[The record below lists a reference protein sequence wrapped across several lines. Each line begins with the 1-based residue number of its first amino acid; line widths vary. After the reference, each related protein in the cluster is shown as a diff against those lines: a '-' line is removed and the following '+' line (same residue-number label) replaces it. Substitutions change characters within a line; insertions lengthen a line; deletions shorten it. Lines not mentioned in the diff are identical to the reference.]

1 MRELRYAI
9 RALLETPAFT
19 VVVVLTLALGI
30 GAQTSI
36 FSVVD
41 AVLLR
46 PLPYPQS
53 DRIVSFAWLR
63 PSGLDPANVTPLT
76 FQYWH
81 DHSQAFDG
89 FAVTSGGSFNL
100 VSGAVAERV
109 KGTSGTA
116 DLFRVLGV
124 SPVMGRGFLPEEC
137 VPGGPQVTVLSHGIW
152 QRVLGGA
159 ADAIGKSITLS
170 DRPYVVVGVMPAT
183 FTSEPTVD
191 LWYPLRLRA
200 DPRDRGW
207 NYTVMGR
214 LRPGV
219 TLAQA
224 QSDTDRLFQ
233 QFQADNPQHVPRTTR
248 GIRLIRFQDFLV
260 SDMRTLLLVLL
271 FAVGLVL
278 LIACGNVANL
288 LLSRSAARQRD
299 LAIRSALGASTTHL
313 ARQVVTESLL
323 LSVIGCIAGVVLA
336 VIGVRTLVALI
347 PGELPRLASIAV
359 DARALGFAVLIS
371 MVVGL
376 AFGLLGTIR
385 LLKAR
390 PGDALKAA
398 AGTGIDVARHRL
410 SNAVV
415 VAQVALS
422 VILLTGAVL
431 LAATFVKLRGIP
443 VGFDTDNIVTVQ
455 LPLSAATFGSAPAVA
470 RLDHDLIERIGA
482 IPGVASVTTASSIPL
497 ERGPNFIFGIE
508 GEPPEKVNYVE
519 LRPIGPDYFRTLGIP
534 LRAGR
539 GLSTASGAEDSRP
552 VVVVNE
558 ALARLF
564 GGSADALGRRIII
577 GRATPGEDV
586 PREIVGVVSNVADGR
601 PGTRLFPTLY
611 IPRGQFQGGGLA
623 AVLIRTNGAVPI
635 APELRRVIQAI
646 DPQLPVTNIRSM
658 NDVASTAV
666 AQQRFNM
673 VLIGI
678 FAAVALTLTIVGLY
692 GLLSYQVAQRTREV
706 GVRMALGASR
716 TDVLGIV
723 VFRGVLLTGAGMAIG
738 MAASLGLT
746 RFLTT
751 LLFGVSATSPWVFF
765 TVAGVLLVV
774 AVLAS
779 AIPGRRAMGVD
790 PVVALRYE

>member
-1 MRELRYAI
+1 
-9 RALLETPAFT
+9 
-19 VVVVLTLALGI
+19 
-30 GAQTSI
+30 
-36 FSVVD
+36 
-41 AVLLR
+41 
-46 PLPYPQS
+46 
-53 DRIVSFAWLR
+53 
-63 PSGLDPANVTPLT
+63 
-76 FQYWH
+76 
-81 DHSQAFDG
+81 
-89 FAVTSGGSFNL
+89 
-100 VSGAVAERV
+100 
-109 KGTSGTA
+109 
-116 DLFRVLGV
+116 
-124 SPVMGRGFLPEEC
+124 
-137 VPGGPQVTVLSHGIW
+137 
-152 QRVLGGA
+152 
-159 ADAIGKSITLS
+159 
-170 DRPYVVVGVMPAT
+170 
-183 FTSEPTVD
+183 
-191 LWYPLRLRA
+191 
-200 DPRDRGW
+200 
-207 NYTVMGR
+207 
-214 LRPGV
+214 
-219 TLAQA
+219 
-224 QSDTDRLFQ
+224 
-233 QFQADNPQHVPRTTR
+233 
-248 GIRLIRFQDFLV
+248 
-260 SDMRTLLLVLL
+260 
-271 FAVGLVL
+271 
-278 LIACGNVANL
+278 
-288 LLSRSAARQRD
+288 
-299 LAIRSALGASTTHL
+299 
-313 ARQVVTESLL
+313 
-323 LSVIGCIAGVVLA
+323 
-336 VIGVRTLVALI
+336 
-347 PGELPRLASIAV
+347 
-359 DARALGFAVLIS
+359 
-371 MVVGL
+371 
-376 AFGLLGTIR
+376 
-385 LLKAR
+385 
-390 PGDALKAA
+390 
-398 AGTGIDVARHRL
+398 
-410 SNAVV
+410 
-415 VAQVALS
+415 
-422 VILLTGAVL
+422 
-431 LAATFVKLRGIP
+431 
-443 VGFDTDNIVTVQ
+443 VQ
-455 LPLSAATFGSAPAVA
+455 LSLSAATFGSAPAVA

-779 AIPGRRAMGVD
+779 AIPGRRAMSVD
-790 PVVALRYE
+790 PVIALRYE